1 MLNCLCSLST
11 FCIQIKNAQEVG
23 NQLCT
28 DDNNSNNNNIFL
40 SATKKQSAEHNF
52 LCLTFFALPV
62 GFLSF
67 YSLNVSILFCQ
78 ILHGSWEMSVPRK
91 TGIRLAE
98 REKHARTHEKRI
110 AGGRF
115 GESLILI
122 IPTCDIAAARQTSSG
137 PRFPPRLYLAGR
149 KVIKRVFKCHA
160 ISPDSIGRR
169 KNAESRAEPGAA
181 SSHRQLGPIRIQTVP
196 RMQPRQCFR
205 VRDGG
210 GLDGNTSDR

>member
-1 MLNCLCSLST
+1 MFNV
-11 FCIQIKNAQEVG
+11 FCPPSRVF
-23 NQLCT
+23 
-28 DDNNSNNNNIFL
+28 IFL
-40 SATKKQSAEHNF
+40 QLERQHIVLSNSSRVMGNVGPKKD
-52 LCLTFFALPV
+52 
-62 GFLSF
+62 
-67 YSLNVSILFCQ
+67 
-78 ILHGSWEMSVPRK
+78 RK
-91 TGIRLAE
+91 KTR
-98 REKHARTHEKRI
+98 RKRKARTHEKRI

-137 PRFPPRLYLAGR
+137 PRFPPRLYLDGR

-181 SSHRQLGPIRIQTVP
+181 SSHRQLGPIRILTVP